1 MASSSGCAGGFAFFF
16 GLGAGFA
23 AGRFFFGGCARRG
36 LSAAAS
42 CRASAASPDVSAFL
56 CFLGGRPRG
65 IGRCGGGDGAGV
77 ISAVVCCWCR
87 RRRRGRELALPAAL
101 RAELCH
107 AAPELAPRE
116 GAPARRD
123 RRDVLVHR
131 FAEVAQRIDLL

>member
-23 AGRFFFGGCARRG
+23 AGRFFFGGRARRG

-65 IGRCGGGDGAGV
+65 GIGRCGGGDGAGV
-77 ISAVVCCWCR
+77 ISVGAAGAGAG
-87 RRRRGRELALPAAL
+87 RGRELALPAAL